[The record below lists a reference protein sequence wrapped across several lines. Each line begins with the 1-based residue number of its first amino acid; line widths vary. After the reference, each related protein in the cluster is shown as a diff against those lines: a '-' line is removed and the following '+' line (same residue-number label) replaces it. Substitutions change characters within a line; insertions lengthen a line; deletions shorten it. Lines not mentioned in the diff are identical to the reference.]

1 MIVFGYFNYNEN
13 VYSMNIVRQRKLDVN
28 IIVGGEAGK
37 RGGGG
42 RRGWTGRRKV
52 GLWLKRK

>member
-28 IIVGGEAGK
+28 IIVGGEAEVEEVR
-37 RGGGG
+37 RGGGEAG
-42 RRGWTGRRKV
+42 RRGG
-52 GLWLKRK
+52 